1 MGRSRMIRPSTIIW
15 LFLVVAVGYA
25 MFQVKYEVM
34 AQEDTLARINKDI
47 ADTREQIR
55 VTDAEWSYLTRPD
68 RLRNLSAR
76 YLNLVPMS
84 AAQISELSAIP
95 ERGATPPALTTSR
108 ITPSPA
114 RQPVPRAKS
123 PAETQAPILGPR
135 LANIEK
141 SAPP

>member
-1 MGRSRMIRPSTIIW
+1 MIRPSTIIW

-47 ADTREQIR
+47 ADAREQIR

-68 RLRNLSAR
+68 RVKGLATR

-84 AAQISELSAIP
+84 AAQILELSAIP
-95 ERGATPPALTTSR
+95 ERGATPPALATSR
-108 ITPSPA
+108 APSSPA
-114 RQPVPRAKS
+114 PHPAPRAKS

-141 SAPP
+141 SAQP